1 MFLISCLLLTSITG
15 YVQSDVQNEVHEW
28 GVVVFEENSS
38 PMCGETWQ
46 DTSLY
51 PDYVRVEACAEAP
64 VVWIYGEPFETGT
77 FTVTTGEQSIT
88 LTYPAP
94 DRTALGLAEWDIS
107 AHFSADIVVENIEE
121 TPMTLEGEETA
132 DIYDGPFWW
141 AVDSWREVQSLSL
154 CQEYTGIIENF
165 LYYECAVHPGF
176 TDNFFEWG
184 SNGNPVF
191 PGTEIQEALCFT
203 PSGVFSVSVPTA
215 EFTPLTLPMLNG
227 ISTNAIL
234 DTFSIWGR
242 SNLEPAEI
250 SALWETWE
258 PVFTEEGSFWL
269 VFPIPE
275 QYYDSISTIELEMP
289 ESRLI
294 VYDRLFLGAVKLNR

>member
-15 YVQSDVQNEVHEW
+15 FVQSDVQNEVHEW
-28 GVVVFEENSS
+28 GIVVFEENS
-38 PMCGETWQ
+38 PLMCGESWQ
-46 DTSLY
+46 DINLY
-51 PDYVRVEACAEAP
+51 PEYIRAEACAEAP

-77 FTVTTGEQSIT
+77 FTVTTGEQSIF
-88 LTYPAP
+88 LTYPVP

-107 AHFSADIVVENIEE
+107 AYASTDIVVENIEE
-121 TPMTLEGEETA
+121 TPMILEGEETV
-132 DIYDGPFWW
+132 DTFDGPFWW
-141 AVDSWREVQSLSL
+141 AMDSWREVQSLSL
-154 CQEYTGIIENF
+154 YQEYTGITENF
-165 LYYECAVHPGF
+165 LYYECELRSGF

-191 PGTEIQEALCFT
+191 TGTEIQEALYFT
-203 PSGVFSVSVPTA
+203 PGGIFSVSVPTA
-215 EFTPLTLPMLNG
+215 EFTPLTVPMLGG
-227 ISTNAIL
+227 ISTNTIL
-234 DTFSIWGR
+234 DAFSAWGR

-258 PVFTEEGSFWL
+258 PVFTEEDSFWL

-275 QYYDSISTIELEMP
+275 QYYNSISTISLEMP

-294 VYDRLFLGAVKLNR
+294 VYNRLFLGAVKLNR

>member
-1 MFLISCLLLTSITG
+1 MFLVSCLLLTSITG

-28 GVVVFEENSS
+28 GIVVFEENS
-38 PMCGETWQ
+38 PLMCGESWQ
-46 DTSLY
+46 NIYLY
-51 PDYVRVEACAEAP
+51 PDYVLVEACAEAP
-64 VVWIYGEPFETGT
+64 VVWIYGEPFENAT
-77 FTVTTGEQSIT
+77 FKVTTGEQSIT

-107 AHFSADIVVENIEE
+107 AEASAEIVMENIEE
-121 TPMTLEGEETA
+121 TPMEQEETA

-141 AVDSWREVQSLSL
+141 AMDSWREVQSLSL
-154 CQEYTGIIENF
+154 YQEYTGITENF
-165 LYYECAVHPGF
+165 LYYECAVHPEF

-191 PGTEIQEALCFT
+191 PGAEIQEALYFT
-203 PSGVFSVSVPTA
+203 PGGVFSVSVPTA
-215 EFTPLTLPMLNG
+215 EFSPLTIPMLSG
-227 ISTNAIL
+227 ISTNTLL
-234 DTFSIWGR
+234 DTFSAWGR

-250 SALWETWE
+250 SALWETWK
-258 PVFTEEGSFWL
+258 PVFTEEDSYWL

-275 QYYDSISTIELEMP
+275 QYYNSISTISLEMP

-294 VYDRLFLGAVKLNR
+294 EYDRLFLGAVKLNR